1 MLSLEARERNLAAR
15 ERGGQG
21 EVEAAG
27 LGRVEGIAELDVHGV
42 FGLIYRV
49 ASQSPRSSLHV
60 WRFEEQHLH
69 VHSTATAILAAAIAV
84 VVKAL

>member
-1 MLSLEARERNLAAR
+1 MQFENDGS
-15 ERGGQG
+15 GGTMTP
-21 EVEAAG
+21 AG
-27 LGRVEGIAELDVHGV
+27 SHATRLDVHGV

-60 WRFEEQHLH
+60 WRYDEQHLQ
-69 VHSTATAILAAAIAV
+69 VHSTATVILAAAIAV

>member
-1 MLSLEARERNLAAR
+1 MHTGGM
-15 ERGGQG
+15 RG
-21 EVEAAG
+21 
-27 LGRVEGIAELDVHGV
+27 R
-42 FGLIYRV
+42 LIYRV

-69 VHSTATAILAAAIAV
+69 VHSTAIAILAAAIAV